1 MAEKFDEATQKELAS
16 FLETQQA
23 IARLNSSVQQ
33 LTTTCWDKCITGTP
47 STRFSRGEEN
57 CLSNCVQR
65 FLDTSLF
72 MVSQIEQK
80 RTAAQGGR

>member
-1 MAEKFDEATQKELAS
+1 MADKFDEATQKELAS

-33 LTTTCWDKCITGTP
+33 LTTTCWDKCVTGTP

-57 CLSNCVQR
+57 CLGNCVGR

-72 MVSQIEQK
+72 MVKQLEAKRMQI
-80 RTAAQGGR
+80 QGSR